1 VDKLWEF
8 RYIDGLS
15 FTERDTMEKTISR
28 RDFLKQTSRYATV
41 AGFGGCGLLMKGCSS
56 KKEYDLVIK
65 NGRVYDGLGNEAIR
79 ADIGITGQKIAKI
92 GKISAAKGQTTIDAS
107 GLTVCP
113 GFIDAHDHTSIELLV
128 NPKAESSIRQGIT
141 TLVSGNCGSSPFP
154 VADEIYDEYRDTMK
168 DTYDVDLTWRD
179 IKGFFSRLEEKGMA
193 LNYSTFVG
201 QGTIR
206 GFAVGYNDRPP
217 KDEEMA
223 KMKALVAESIQSGA
237 LGLSSG
243 LEYAPGS
250 YAQPD
255 EIVELC
261 RVAAENGGLY
271 ATHMRDESDKL
282 IEALDETID
291 VSRKTGIRLQI
302 SHFKIAYPRNWNKI
316 DDALARIETADNE
329 SIPIFCDRYSYIAG
343 STGLS
348 SMNFPLWA
356 KQGTTDEFLA
366 RLKDP
371 TLESK
376 FRAFLAER
384 EEKLGSWDKVVISS
398 VFTEKNKKFE
408 GKNILEATKE
418 TGKDVFEFLRD
429 LLIEEK
435 NRADQIIFMMK
446 EENLKR
452 ILAHPLVG
460 VGCDG
465 SALAPYGPLS
475 EGKPHPR
482 SYGTFP
488 RVLGKYIREE
498 QILPMAEMLK
508 KMTSIPAKNFGF
520 ALRGALQRDYFADIV
535 IFDEKRVIDK
545 ATFKDPH
552 QYPEGIDYVIVNGQV
567 VINNGEHSGLLP
579 GKILRRQ
586 A

>member
-1 VDKLWEF
+1 MK
-8 RYIDGLS
+8 
-15 FTERDTMEKTISR
+15 KPISR
-28 RDFLKQTSRYATV
+28 RDFLKKSSRYATV
-41 AGFGGCGLLMKGCSS
+41 AGLSGCGILLKGCSS
-56 KKEYDLVIK
+56 KKDYDLVIK
-65 NGRVYDGLGNEAIR
+65 NGRVFDGLGNEAIS

-92 GKISAAKGQTTIDAS
+92 GKISAAKGQSVIDARD
-107 GLTVCP
+107 LIVCP
-113 GFIDAHDHTSIELLV
+113 GFIDAHDHTDIELLV

-154 VADEIYDEYRDTMK
+154 VAEEIYDEYRDNLK
-168 DTYDVDLTWRD
+168 EAYDVDLTWRD
-179 IKGFFSRLEEKGMA
+179 IKGFFSKLEEKGMT
-193 LNYSTFVG
+193 LNYSSYVG

-206 GFAVGYNDRPP
+206 GMAVGFNDRSP
-217 KDEEMA
+217 KAEELE
-223 KMKALVAESIQSGA
+223 KMKVLVAENIQNGA

-250 YAQPD
+250 YAQQD

-261 RVAAENGGLY
+261 RVAVQNGGSY
-271 ATHMRDESDKL
+271 STHMRDESDHL
-282 IEALDETID
+282 IEAMEETID

-302 SHFKIAYPRNWNKI
+302 SHFKIAYPRNWHKI
-316 DDALARIETADNE
+316 DEALAKLEAAHDE
-329 SIPIFCDRYSYIAG
+329 GIPIFCDRYSYIAG
-343 STGLS
+343 ATGLS

-366 RLKDP
+366 RLKDT

-384 EEKLGSWDKVVISS
+384 EKKLGSWDKVVISS
-398 VFTEKNKKFE
+398 VFTEGNKVFE
-408 GKNILEATKE
+408 GKTILEATQE

-429 LLIEEK
+429 LLIEEE
-435 NRADQIIFMMK
+435 NRAGQVIFMMN

-465 SALAPYGPLS
+465 SALAPYGPLNK
-475 EGKPHPR
+475 GKPHPR

-498 QILPMAEMLK
+498 KILPMAEMLK
-508 KMTSIPAKNFGF
+508 KMTSVPARNFGF
-520 ALRGALQRDYFADIV
+520 AQRGALQREYFADIV
-535 IFDEKRVIDK
+535 IFDAKRVIDK

-579 GKILRRQ
+579 GKILRKQ

>member
-1 VDKLWEF
+1 MMKK
-8 RYIDGLS
+8 S
-15 FTERDTMEKTISR
+15 ISR
-28 RDFLKQTSRYATV
+28 RDFLKKTSQYATV
-41 AGFGGCGLLMKGCSS
+41 AGLGSCGLLLKGCSS

-65 NGRVYDGLGNEAIR
+65 NGRVFDGLGNEAVM
-79 ADIGITGQKIAKI
+79 ADIGIFGQKIAKI
-92 GKISAAKGQTTIDAS
+92 GKISSAKGQAVIDAS

-113 GFIDAHDHTSIELLV
+113 GFIDAHDHTSIELVV

-141 TLVSGNCGSSPFP
+141 TVVSGNCGSSPFP
-154 VADEIYDEYRDTMK
+154 VADEIYDEYRDMMK
-168 DTYDVDLTWRD
+168 ETYDVDLTWRD
-179 IKGFFSRLEEKGMA
+179 IKGFFSKLEEKGMA

-217 KDEEMA
+217 KDEELARMR
-223 KMKALVAESIQSGA
+223 ALLTESIQNGA

-250 YAQPD
+250 YAQQD

-261 RVAAENGGLY
+261 RTAARNGGLY
-271 ATHMRDESDKL
+271 ATHMRDESDQL
-282 IEALDETID
+282 LEAMDEAID

-316 DDALARIETADNE
+316 DDALAKLEAAKKE
-329 SIPIFCDRYSYIAG
+329 GIPIFCDRYSYIAG
-343 STGLS
+343 ATGLS

-356 KQGTTDEFLA
+356 KQGTTEEFLA

-376 FRAFLAER
+376 FRSFLEER
-384 EEKLGSWDKVVISS
+384 EKKLGSWDKVVISD
-398 VFTEKNKKFE
+398 VFTEENRKFE
-408 GKNILEATKE
+408 GMNILEAIEK

-429 LLIEEK
+429 LLIEEE
-435 NRADQIIFMMK
+435 NRAGQIIFMMK

-452 ILAHPLVG
+452 ILSHPLVG

-475 EGKPHPR
+475 KGKPHPR

-488 RVLGKYIREE
+488 RVLGKYIRDEH
-498 QILPMAEMLK
+498 ILPMKDMLK
-508 KMTSIPAKNFGF
+508 KMTSVPAKNFGF
-520 ALRGALQRDYFADIV
+520 AQRGALKEDYFADIV

-552 QYPEGIDYVIVNGQV
+552 QYPEGIDYVVVNGAV
-567 VINNGEHSGLLP
+567 VINKGEHSGLLP
-579 GKILRRQ
+579 GRILRRQ